1 MSFQQTGVEQ
11 AVPPPPSNGRGAAG
25 VLSWAGVWG
34 NRVSPYPYVHYITKA
49 LRGGG
54 VRVGYTS
61 PHTLLPRPRRPGC
74 PQDARRDAHSAPAA
88 GGERETNGS
97 GRACGPACSLSGGD
111 RITPNVNIGSRR
123 GAWGNR
129 VSPRPRP
136 ARAWGNRVSPCPH
149 PREGLGGL
157 RPPRNNRM
165 FIAALCG
172 GAAWTSD
179 YINEKMG
186 GPGPPK
192 KMIHYRAQRRGN
204 STLALRGH
212 VTTRVCRRRRKGV
225 AARSGLPR
233 PRQRYR
239 HGISAAAL
247 PRGDGHGNSTAP
259 GDRSP
264 RGESHDANLR
274 PESGRTPP
282 ASRSDPPASNSRR
295 GPGTARWLPH

>member
-1 MSFQQTGVEQ
+1 VGGVWKGKARIPYQISAYGAAAPLPTSPRWGEELDF
-11 AVPPPPSNGRGAAG
+11 PPPAGEELDFPPPAGEGWGRGQSPN
-25 VLSWAGVWG
+25 VNISPRRGVWG
-34 NRVSPYPYVHYITKA
+34 NRVSPH
-49 LRGGG
+49 
-54 VRVGYTS
+54 
-61 PHTLLPRPRRPGC
+61 
-74 PQDARRDAHSAPAA
+74 
-88 GGERETNGS
+88 
-97 GRACGPACSLSGGD
+97 
-111 RITPNVNIGSRR
+111 
-123 GAWGNR
+123 
-129 VSPRPRP
+129 PRP
-136 ARAWGNRVSPCPH
+136 AGAWGNRVSPCPH
-149 PREGLGGL
+149 PREGLGG
-157 RPPRNNRM
+157 RSPPRNNRM

-204 STLALRGH
+204 SALAPRGH
-212 VTTRVCRRRRKGV
+212 VTARVCRRGRKGG
-225 AARSGLPR
+225 AARPGLPT

-264 RGESHDANLR
+264 RGESHGANLR
-274 PESGRTPP
+274 PENGRTPP